1 MNTEGDTLKKIKLV
15 ALNSFN
21 EKGYFATTTRD
32 IASEAGIKSST
43 LYFYFKSKEDIF
55 LTLYKEAMDIYDKKK
70 QLYLK
75 GNIEGHIEKHLY
87 HLFRI
92 SMELFIENN
101 QYCKFL
107 FRYFIYPEHY
117 IHDKIK
123 AELKE
128 WRNISVEYII
138 NLFERG
144 IQDKIFIDLSPEA
157 LAKTFYRNL
166 NGYTYELIVYD
177 KIPNKEEIDEV
188 WKIYWNSIKA

>member
-1 MNTEGDTLKKIKLV
+1 MNTEGDTLTKIKLA

-32 IASEAGIKSST
+32 IASEVGIKSST

-55 LTLYKEAMDIYDKKK
+55 LTLYREARDIYDKKK
-70 QLYLK
+70 QLNLIE
-75 GNIEGHIEKHLY
+75 NIEGGIEKQLY
-87 HLFRI
+87 HLFCI
-92 SMELFIENN
+92 SMELFAEHN
-101 QYCKFL
+101 QYCKLL
-107 FRYFIYPEHY
+107 FRYFIYPEHC
-117 IHDKIK
+117 IHDNIK

-128 WRNISVEYII
+128 WKNTSVEYII

-177 KIPNKEEIDEV
+177 RIPNKEEIDEV